1 MAGRPRTISDTAI
14 LDAAERAIAV
24 HGPTALTLAH
34 VSAEGGLA
42 PATLIQRFQTK
53 RGLLLALAER
63 APGRIRAQFEASHA
77 DHPDS
82 PLTALFDALSAI
94 VPTVD
99 SPAQLANVLAFSHL
113 GLDDEA
119 FRRAAAERSSVLHA
133 GAQALLRQATAAG
146 ELLRHDSSR
155 LAQAVYTTY
164 TGSLLTWC
172 VDGQGELSDWIRR
185 DLDTLLTPYR
195 PFGS

>member
-1 MAGRPRTISDTAI
+1 MAGRPRTVSDTAI
-14 LDAAERAIAV
+14 LDAAERAIAR

-34 VSAEGGLA
+34 VSADGGLA

-63 APGRIRAQFEASHA
+63 APGLVRSQFDISRAKHSE
-77 DHPDS
+77 S
-82 PLTALFDALSAI
+82 PLAALLDALSGI
-94 VPTVD
+94 VPAVD
-99 SPAQLANVLAFSHL
+99 EPAQLANLLAFSHL
-113 GLDDEA
+113 ELSDDQ
-119 FRRAAAERSSVLHA
+119 FRAAAEERSAVLHA
-133 GAQALLRQATAAG
+133 EVRELLRLATAAG
-146 ELLRHDSSR
+146 ELLRHDPAR
-155 LAQAVYTTY
+155 LAHAVYTTY

-172 VDGQGELSDWIRR
+172 IDGDGELAAWMQR